1 MQISELVNIDYHDT
15 LNPLLWEGSD
25 LKLEVRYKLLDIA
38 RNFIGF
44 IGVHP
49 LNLKDI
55 TISGSN
61 ASFGYNVHSDIDLHL
76 IVENPGSD
84 RLELFDAKKNQFNS
98 EHNIKIHGIDVEVYV
113 QPADNPHHSLGIFSV
128 LDNRWISEPKH
139 DRPNVDSKEVAAKAR
154 NYSSKINYA
163 LRTKD
168 LDQVMNIWSDIKRL
182 RQAGLESGGEYS
194 IENLAFKHLRNKG
207 KIGKLSKYI
216 KKLKSERL
224 SLEGQTNEN

>member
-1 MQISELVNIDYHDT
+1 MQISELGVNIDYHDQ
-15 LNPLLWEGSD
+15 LNPLLWDNRE

-38 RNFIGF
+38 RNFINF
-44 IGVHP
+44 IGIQP
-49 LNLKDI
+49 LGLEDI

-61 ASFGYNVHSDIDLHL
+61 ASYGYTTGSDIDLHL
-76 IVENPGSD
+76 IVSNPSQVH
-84 RLELFDAKKNQFNS
+84 LQLFDAKKNQFNS

-113 QPADNPHHSLGIFSV
+113 QPKNNPHHSLGIYSI
-128 LDNRWISEPKH
+128 LDNQWITEPKH
-139 DRPNVDSKEVAAKAR
+139 DRPSVDSKEVRAKAR

-163 LRTKD
+163 LRTHD

-224 SLEGQTNEN
+224 SLEGIQQ

>member
-1 MQISELVNIDYHDT
+1 MQISELGVNIDYHDQ
-15 LNPLLWEGSD
+15 LNPLLWDNRE

-38 RNFIGF
+38 RNFINF
-44 IGVHP
+44 IGIQP
-49 LNLKDI
+49 LGLEDI

-61 ASFGYNVHSDIDLHL
+61 ASYGYTTGSDIDLHL
-76 IVENPGSD
+76 IVSNPSQVH
-84 RLELFDAKKNQFNS
+84 LQLFDAKKNQFNS

-113 QPADNPHHSLGIFSV
+113 QPKNNPHHSLGIYSI
-128 LDNRWISEPKH
+128 LDNQWITEPKH
-139 DRPNVDSKEVAAKAR
+139 DRPSVDSKEVRAKAR

-163 LRTKD
+163 LRTHD

-224 SLEGQTNEN
+224 SLEGIQ

>member
-1 MQISELVNIDYHDT
+1 MQISELGVDIDYHDR
-15 LNPLLWEGSD
+15 LNPLLWDERE

-38 RNFIGF
+38 RNFINF
-44 IGVHP
+44 IGIQP
-49 LNLKDI
+49 LGLEDI

-61 ASFGYNVHSDIDLHL
+61 ASYGYTTGSDIDLHL
-76 IVENPGSD
+76 IVSNPSKVH
-84 RLELFDAKKNQFNS
+84 LQLFDAKKNQFNS

-113 QPADNPHHSLGIFSV
+113 QPKNNPHHSLGIYSI
-128 LDNRWISEPKH
+128 LDNQWITEPKH
-139 DRPNVDSKEVAAKAR
+139 DRPSVDSKEVRAKAR

-163 LRTKD
+163 LRTHD

-182 RQAGLESGGEYS
+182 RQAGLDSGGEYS

-224 SLEGQTNEN
+224 SLEGIEQ

>member
-1 MQISELVNIDYHDT
+1 MQISELGVNIDYHDQ
-15 LNPLLWEGSD
+15 LNPLLWDNRE

-38 RNFIGF
+38 GNFINFIG
-44 IGVHP
+44 IQP
-49 LNLKDI
+49 LGLEDI

-61 ASFGYNVHSDIDLHL
+61 ASYGYTTGSDIDLHL
-76 IVENPGSD
+76 IVSNPSQVH
-84 RLELFDAKKNQFNS
+84 LQLFDAKKNQFNS

-113 QPADNPHHSLGIFSV
+113 QPKNNPHHSLGIYSI
-128 LDNRWISEPKH
+128 LDNQWITEPKH
-139 DRPNVDSKEVAAKAR
+139 DRPSVDSKEVRAKAR

-163 LRTKD
+163 LRTHD

-224 SLEGQTNEN
+224 SLEGIQQ